1 MSELPL
7 AGRVALVTGGG
18 TGIGRAA
25 AVALARAGADVGIH
39 YHSSEAGA
47 QAARQEVEALG
58 RRALLLRGDLTI
70 ETDSNSVVDR
80 LVEAFGRLDI
90 LFNNAGTPVRH
101 AKIEQCSTELWR
113 QVLDVNV
120 TSAFFIT
127 RRAIPHL
134 RTGGHGSI
142 INNLSLSL
150 QTGGQGTGPYVAAKG
165 ALQGLTRSL
174 ARELAPHV
182 RVNAIMPG
190 VIETPHHEQYSTPE
204 KLAEYRKQ
212 TAMGRNGQAA
222 EVAEAVV
229 FLASDAASFV
239 TGALL
244 DVNGGRY
251 LR

>member
-25 AVALARAGADVGIH
+25 AIRLARAGAKVGIH
-39 YHSSEAGA
+39 FHSSQAGA
-47 QAARQEVEALG
+47 QATLEEIERLG
-58 RRALLLRGDLTI
+58 QQGILLQGDLTV
-70 ETDSNSVVDR
+70 ETQADSVIDQ

-90 LFNNAGTPVRH
+90 LFNNAGSPVRH
-101 AKIEQCSTELWR
+101 AKIEQCPTELWR

-134 RTGGHGSI
+134 RAGGHGSI
-142 INNLSLSL
+142 VNNLSLSL

-174 ARELAPHV
+174 ARELAPHI

-190 VIETPHHEQYSTPE
+190 VIETPHHEQFSTPE

-229 FLASDAASFV
+229 FLASDTSSFI

-244 DVNGGRY
+244 DINGGRY